1 MRAAAALAILFL
13 AAPAAP
19 RADSRALH
27 RERYVLCGVFV
38 GKTVSTPSAVE
49 RARKAAAARR
59 WSEAAAAYVQAARVY
74 AAVTSATEAELLA
87 DNRHIL
93 YVNAAL
99 AWLNHGSVE
108 AARTVLLDA
117 AQRDPE
123 IAAQLRESA
132 EKLPHPPRCVREPKR
147 EP

>member
-1 MRAAAALAILFL
+1 MRAAAALAILL
-13 AAPAAP
+13 LSAPAAP

-27 RERYVLCGVFV
+27 REPYVLCGVFV
-38 GKTVSTPSAVE
+38 GKTFSTPSAVE
-49 RARKAAAARR
+49 RAKKAAAARR
-59 WSEAAAAYVQAARVY
+59 WSEAAAAYVQAALAY
-74 AAVTSATEAELLA
+74 QALSSPTEPELLA

-117 AQRDPE
+117 ARRDPE
-123 IAAQLRESA
+123 LAAQLRESA
-132 EKLPHPPRCVREPKR
+132 GKLPHPPRCVREPKR